1 MARPKANQPG
11 PSAKER
17 LEQAFWD
24 SLHEL
29 SYDSLTVSGISKRAR
44 VNHNTFYYYYENIDD
59 MAEQAFKNDLQDDAL
74 FLMLLIFNQADKALL
89 ENLDIVF
96 SNPLIRER
104 LQMVN
109 DTEKL
114 WQEVLSKRFTKIY
127 AFLTNG
133 STYLIDLFKSSII
146 QLWANYFAI
155 DTSRIDLLSSLQ
167 IEFLLNG
174 VIGVYRSLDPG
185 TTFDQVLSHINML
198 IKTPLGIAIIET
210 ITGIFNTYSNTKQEA
225 V

>member
-1 MARPKANQPG
+1 MLPNASLIVSSRDEVVSPLIML
-11 PSAKER
+11 SA
-17 LEQAFWD
+17 
-24 SLHEL
+24 L
-29 SYDSLTVSGISKRAR
+29 SVTMVVIEGI
-44 VNHNTFYYYYENIDD
+44 
-59 MAEQAFKNDLQDDAL
+59 
-74 FLMLLIFNQADKALL
+74 
-89 ENLDIVF
+89 

-114 WQEVLSKRFTKIY
+114 WQEVLSKRFTKIH

-174 VIGVYRSLDPG
+174 AIGMYRSLDPG

>member
-1 MARPKANQPG
+1 
-11 PSAKER
+11 
-17 LEQAFWD
+17 
-24 SLHEL
+24 
-29 SYDSLTVSGISKRAR
+29 
-44 VNHNTFYYYYENIDD
+44 
-59 MAEQAFKNDLQDDAL
+59 
-74 FLMLLIFNQADKALL
+74 
-89 ENLDIVF
+89 
-96 SNPLIRER
+96 
-104 LQMVN
+104 MVN

-174 VIGVYRSLDPG
+174 AIGMHRSLDPG

>member
-24 SLHEL
+24 SLHERP
-29 SYDSLTVSGISKRAR
+29 YDALTVSGISKRAK

-74 FLMLLIFNQADKALL
+74 FFILLIFNQADKAQV
-89 ENLDIVF
+89 ENFNDIF
-96 SNPLIRER
+96 DNPIIRER
-104 LQMVN
+104 IQKTINVE
-109 DTEKL
+109 DI
-114 WQEVLSKRFTKIY
+114 WQDVLSKRFSKIY

-146 QLWANYFAI
+146 QLWSNYFHI
-155 DTSRIDLLSSLQ
+155 DVKQLDEISALQ

-174 VIGVYRSLDPG
+174 AIGMYRSLDPNIS
-185 TTFDQVLSHINML
+185 FDQVLSRINAL
-198 IKTPLGIAIIET
+198 IETPLGKTVFQTVMNIFQTYRNTQTSIA
-210 ITGIFNTYSNTKQEA
+210 
-225 V
+225 

>member
-1 MARPKANQPG
+1 MACVCFASFVLG
-11 PSAKER
+11 G
-17 LEQAFWD
+17 F
-24 SLHEL
+24 LHEHH
-29 SYDSLTVSGISKRAR
+29 D
-44 VNHNTFYYYYENIDD
+44 NN
-59 MAEQAFKNDLQDDAL
+59 
-74 FLMLLIFNQADKALL
+74 
-89 ENLDIVF
+89 
-96 SNPLIRER
+96 ER
-104 LQMVN
+104 HDVDYQ
-109 DTEKL
+109 
-114 WQEVLSKRFTKIY
+114 S
-127 AFLTNG
+127 
-133 STYLIDLFKSSII
+133 FKSSII

-174 VIGVYRSLDPG
+174 AIGMYRSLDPG

>member
-1 MARPKANQPG
+1 MVSPLIML
-11 PSAKER
+11 SA
-17 LEQAFWD
+17 
-24 SLHEL
+24 L
-29 SYDSLTVSGISKRAR
+29 SVTMVVIEGI
-44 VNHNTFYYYYENIDD
+44 
-59 MAEQAFKNDLQDDAL
+59 
-74 FLMLLIFNQADKALL
+74 
-89 ENLDIVF
+89 

-174 VIGVYRSLDPG
+174 AIGMYRSLDPG